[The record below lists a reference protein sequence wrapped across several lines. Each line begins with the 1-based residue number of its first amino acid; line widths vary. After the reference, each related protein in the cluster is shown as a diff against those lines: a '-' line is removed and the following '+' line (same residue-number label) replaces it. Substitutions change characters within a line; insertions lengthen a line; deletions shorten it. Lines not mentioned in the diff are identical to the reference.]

1 MSSKTIVVCDAG
13 GFIGGHLV
21 RWLKTNTSAPI
32 RAVDVKPLHEWYQ
45 RTDGVNDLSL
55 DLQRLDACRS
65 AVAGAGTVYN
75 LAADMGGMGFI
86 ENNKAICMLSVLI
99 HDQMRSSARHGAVA

>member
-1 MSSKTIVVCDAG
+1 MSSKTTVICGAG

-32 RAVDVKPLHEWYQ
+32 RAVDIKPLHEWYQ
-45 RTDGVNDLSL
+45 RTDGVDNLTL

-65 AVAGAGTVYN
+65 VMRVSSRGPSPCASGALTTRR
-75 LAADMGGMGFI
+75 AANPSTRRRMA
-86 ENNKAICMLSVLI
+86 ES
-99 HDQMRSSARHGAVA
+99 